1 MPSFN
6 ESTPEPSEGWGLI
19 RPGDTVSHYYRH
31 MDALCGRAGFYHG
44 SLEPDEN
51 HMPEDCKG
59 CRKVL
64 NGEAMEQG
72 FPGPEDDDDPC
83 SICGCAMHS
92 CAADCDCCPEHR
104 EA

>member
-1 MPSFN
+1 
-6 ESTPEPSEGWGLI
+6 
-19 RPGDTVSHYYRH
+19 

-64 NGEAMEQG
+64 DGEAME
-72 FPGPEDDDDPC
+72 PDT
-83 SICGCAMHS
+83 GCIIGVR
-92 CAADCDCCPEHR
+92 PTGR
-104 EA
+104 KIG